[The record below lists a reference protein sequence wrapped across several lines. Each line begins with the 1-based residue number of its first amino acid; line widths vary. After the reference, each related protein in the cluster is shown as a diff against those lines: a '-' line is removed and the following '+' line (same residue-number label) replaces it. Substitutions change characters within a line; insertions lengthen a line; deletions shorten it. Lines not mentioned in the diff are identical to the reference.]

1 MKISDVFDD
10 LPTLE
15 TERILLRKFNLDDVK
30 DMFEYTSIPDVSN
43 FVPWET
49 HKSIEDSYGFI
60 NYILKQYEDSKLAP
74 WAIELKENQ
83 KVIGT
88 IDFVAWYPQHRRAEL
103 GFILSKEHWGKGLI
117 PEAAAKV
124 IEFGFDRMNL
134 NKIKAPCMVENVQSA
149 RVLQKLGMTLEGI
162 LKDEYFIKGKL
173 RDMAVYSILKKDFQ
187 KQHNILG

>member
-1 MKISDVFDD
+1 MKVSDVFYD

-15 TERILLRKFNLDDVK
+15 TERIILRKFTLDDAK
-30 DMFEYTSIPDVSN
+30 DMFEYSSVPEVSK

-49 HKSIEDSYGFI
+49 HKTIDDSKGFI

-74 WAIELKENQ
+74 WAIELKQNG

-88 IDFVAWYPQHRRAEL
+88 IDFVAWYPQHYRAEI

-117 PEAAAKV
+117 PEAANKV
-124 IEFGFDRMNL
+124 IQFGFENMEL
-134 NKIKAPCMVENVQSA
+134 NKIKAPCMVENVQSQ

-162 LKDEYFIKGKL
+162 MKNEYFIKGKF
-173 RDMAVYSILKKDFQ
+173 RDMVVYSLLKKDF
-187 KQHNILG
+187 KSN